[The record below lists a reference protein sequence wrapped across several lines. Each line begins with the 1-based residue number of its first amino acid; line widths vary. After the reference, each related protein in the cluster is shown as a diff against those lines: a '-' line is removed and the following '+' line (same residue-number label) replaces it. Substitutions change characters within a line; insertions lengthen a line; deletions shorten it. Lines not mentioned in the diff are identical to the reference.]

1 MLELLIAL
9 AAIGAASPDGAL
21 QLHEGGFCA
30 GISWVVPPKADHL
43 SIENGPD
50 FSVYRY
56 DASQTDWWGIY
67 AGNAAQVSNGEKRI
81 LFKRDGVTVS
91 AVTMDGKPRGYLAV
105 DSRGWQNHFF
115 GSPFA
120 TDDSAMQFFKNVTF
134 GPEAVA
140 KCSKYRSQ

>member
-1 MLELLIAL
+1 MFGLLIAL
-9 AAIGAASPDGAL
+9 AVSSAHGPNDAL

-67 AGNAAQVSNGEKRI
+67 AGNAAQDSNGDKRI

-91 AVTMDGKPRGYLAV
+91 AVTIDGKPRGYLAV
-105 DSRGWQNHFF
+105 DSHGWQNHFF

-120 TDDSAMQFFKNVTF
+120 TDISAMQFFKNVAF
-134 GPEAVA
+134 GPAAEA